1 MLRKYFCLLFVVL
14 LVGCDSSSGPK
25 TVNAS
30 GVVLLDNNPVDKA
43 QVVFI
48 DDAGQITANATTD
61 EAGRFS
67 LMHNGE
73 KKGAVPGSYKVQVSK
88 TKLSGNENGGTEIT
102 ISHGLPKQYAS
113 IATSKLTQVVPD
125 SGISDIKIELSSK

>member
-1 MLRKYFCLLFVVL
+1 MLKYICLFFVVM

-30 GVVLLDNNPVDKA
+30 GVVLLDGNPVDMA
-43 QVVFI
+43 QVTFI
-48 DDAGQITANATTD
+48 DDTGQLTAIATTD
-61 EAGRFS
+61 DAGKFS

-88 TKLSGNENGGTEIT
+88 TKLTSKESGGTEIT
-102 ISHGLPKQYAS
+102 IGHALPEKYAVFT
-113 IATSKLTQVVPD
+113 TSNLAQVVPD

>member
-1 MLRKYFCLLFVVL
+1 MLKYICLLLVVV

-30 GVVLLDNNPVDKA
+30 GVVLLDNNPVDNA
-43 QVVFI
+43 QVTFI
-48 DDAGQITANATTD
+48 DDAGQITAVATTD
-61 EAGRFS
+61 DAGRFS

-73 KKGAVPGSYKVQVSK
+73 KKGAIPGSYKVQVSK
-88 TKLSGNENGGTEIT
+88 TKLTSKENGGTEIT
-102 ISHGLPKQYAS
+102 ISHGLPPKYA
-113 IATSKLTQVVPD
+113 ITTTSNLKQVVPD

>member
-1 MLRKYFCLLFVVL
+1 MLKYICLLCVVM

-30 GVVLLDNNPVDKA
+30 GVVLLDGNPVDGA
-43 QVVFI
+43 QVTFI
-48 DDAGQITANATTD
+48 DDAGQITAVATTD
-61 EAGRFS
+61 AAGKFS

-88 TKLSGNENGGTEIT
+88 TKLTGNEGGGTEIT
-102 ISHGLPKQYAS
+102 ISHGLPPKYAS
-113 IATSKLTQVVPD
+113 IATSNLTQVVPD

>member
-1 MLRKYFCLLFVVL
+1 MLKYICLFFVVM

-30 GVVLLDNNPVDKA
+30 GVVLLDGNPVDMA
-43 QVVFI
+43 QVTFI
-48 DDAGQITANATTD
+48 DDAGQITAIATTD
-61 EAGRFS
+61 SAGKFS

-88 TKLSGNENGGTEIT
+88 TKLSGNEDGGTQIT
-102 ISHGLPKQYAS
+102 ISHGLPEKYAT
-113 IATSKLTQVVPD
+113 IATSNLKQVVPD

>member
-1 MLRKYFCLLFVVL
+1 MLKYVCLLCVVV
-14 LVGCDSSSGPK
+14 LVGCDSSTGPK

-30 GVVLLDNNPVDKA
+30 GVVLLDNNPVDGA
-43 QVVFI
+43 QVTFM
-48 DDAGQITANATTD
+48 DDAGTITAVATTD
-61 EAGRFS
+61 DAGKFS

-88 TKLSGNENGGTEIT
+88 TKLSSKENGGTEIT
-102 ISHGLPKQYAS
+102 ISHGLPSKYAS
-113 IATSKLTQVVPD
+113 VVTSNLKQVVPD

>member
-1 MLRKYFCLLFVVL
+1 MLKYIGLFLVL
-14 LVGCDSSSGPK
+14 VLAGCNSSSGPK

-30 GVVLLDNNPVDKA
+30 GTVTLDSAPVDKA

-48 DDAGQITANATTD
+48 NDSGTITASATTD
-61 EAGRFS
+61 AQGRFS

-73 KKGAVPGSYKVQVSK
+73 KSGAVPGAYKVQVSK
-88 TKLSGNENGGTEIT
+88 TKLTSSEGGGTEISL
-102 ISHGLPKQYAS
+102 SHGLPPKYAS
-113 IATSKLTQVVPD
+113 IATSNLTQNVPD